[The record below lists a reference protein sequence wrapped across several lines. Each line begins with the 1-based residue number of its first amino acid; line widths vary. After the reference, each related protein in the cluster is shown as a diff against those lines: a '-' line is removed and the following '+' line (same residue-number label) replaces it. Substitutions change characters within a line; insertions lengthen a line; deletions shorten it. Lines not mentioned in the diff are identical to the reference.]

1 MPFFLCF
8 YLVISSYHICHLEI
22 EAANF
27 VFEHQTAHTAHR
39 FYLLH
44 QHLLAVL
51 DIDTSNRFAIQALS
65 TQIVVKGVVM
75 FINRG

>member
-1 MPFFLCF
+1 MPLFLCF

-22 EAANF
+22 EAANL
-27 VFEHQTAHTAHR
+27 VLQYQTAHTAHR

-44 QHLLAVL
+44 QHLLSVL
-51 DIDTSNRFAIQALS
+51 DIDTSNRFAIQTLS